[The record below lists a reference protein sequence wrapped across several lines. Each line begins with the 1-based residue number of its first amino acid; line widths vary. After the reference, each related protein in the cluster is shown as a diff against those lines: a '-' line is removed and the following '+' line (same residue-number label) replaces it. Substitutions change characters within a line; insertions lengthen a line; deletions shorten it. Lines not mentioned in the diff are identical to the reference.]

1 MGLKKSGGRWYF
13 LFLLRK
19 CSFFMTIYYIFIFPL
34 QISNSYLNNSQI
46 GQYISSNG
54 GVVTAEEL
62 APFLDVPPPSEESKA
77 WELLP

>member
-1 MGLKKSGGRWYF
+1 
-13 LFLLRK
+13 
-19 CSFFMTIYYIFIFPL
+19 MTIYYM
-34 QISNSYLNNSQI
+34 QISNSYFNNSQI